1 MAKKAKQT
9 RTGGN
14 VLPLAESRA
23 GDASGKG
30 ATPAA
35 AMDSAMD
42 NAVRSALR
50 STSGAPMA
58 AGDQTGGQTPAPV
71 STPVGGAGRPAA
83 IAEAAAAEARER
95 RQEREGDARG
105 DKGAFAGLV
114 AAGGEADAEGEGADD
129 GSILRKKEFI
139 AEVARRSGLKKPDAR
154 RAIDAFLDVMSEG
167 LKEGRTLALMPRAKI
182 KPVRRTDAGNATVVT
197 TKIRLKDVTV
207 ISDEGGLAS
216 PED

>member
-50 STSGAPMA
+50 STSGASKA
-58 AGDQTGGQTPAPV
+58 DGGQTGAPV

-182 KPVRRTDAGNATVVT
+182 KPVRQTDAGNATVVT